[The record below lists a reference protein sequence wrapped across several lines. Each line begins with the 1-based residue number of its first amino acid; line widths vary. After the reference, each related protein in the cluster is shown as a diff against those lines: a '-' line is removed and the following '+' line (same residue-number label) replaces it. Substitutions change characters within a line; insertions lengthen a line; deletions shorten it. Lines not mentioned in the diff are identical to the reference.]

1 MCRLVQSPTASSMRF
16 VRFRKALS
24 VPLID
29 TATQGPIPG
38 LLTTTST
45 SFVFKPPSTVNS
57 PPAALSGS

>member
-1 MCRLVQSPTASSMRF
+1 MRF